1 MTRLLGPVDPSA
13 LPVQLSTLA
22 DYLGV
27 VLDPADVQAGMTLQA
42 LALAALDY
50 AEFVTGR
57 DWTAKRYVTETAPAD
72 ASHGSLASARSPE
85 IIRLRPAIDDQH
97 VTVTVDGQPYA
108 GEVTVWSESGVIRLS
123 PVPAGKLVIEW
134 RTLTPAQLPAAVEA
148 AVMLLVSHWWNRRDQ
163 AWQVSDTPYGVNSLL
178 RSAAVAGVR

>member
-13 LPVQLSTLA
+13 LPISLPTLA

-27 VLDPADVQAGMTLQA
+27 VLDPADTQGEMTLRA
-42 LALAALDY
+42 LALAAVDY
-50 AEFVTGR
+50 AEFVTGH
-57 DWTAKRYVTETAPAD
+57 DWTAKRYVTETAPA
-72 ASHGSLASARSPE
+72 E
-85 IIRLRPAIDDQH
+85 IIRLRPAVDGTH
-97 VTVTVDGQPYA
+97 VTVTVDGQPYT
-108 GEVTVWSESGVIRLS
+108 GEVTVWSESGVIRLN

>member
-13 LPVQLSTLA
+13 LPVQLFTLA

-27 VLDPADVQAGMTLQA
+27 VLDPADLQAQMTLRA

-50 AEFVTGR
+50 AEFVTGH
-57 DWTAKRYVTETAPAD
+57 DWTAKRYVTETAP
-72 ASHGSLASARSPE
+72 SE
-85 IIRLRPAIDDQH
+85 VIRLRPAIDDQH

-108 GEVTVWSESGVIRLS
+108 GEVTVWSESGVIRLN
-123 PVPAGKLVIEW
+123 PVPSGKLAIEW

>member
-27 VLDPADVQAGMTLQA
+27 VLDPADLQAGMTLRA

-57 DWTAKRYVTETAPAD
+57 DWTAKRYVTETAPA
-72 ASHGSLASARSPE
+72 E
-85 IIRLRPAIDDQH
+85 VIRLRPAVDAQH
-97 VTVTVDGQPYA
+97 VTVTVDGQPYT
-108 GEVTVWSESGVIRLS
+108 GEVTVWSESGVIRLQ
-123 PVPAGKLVIEW
+123 PVPSGKLVIEW

-178 RSAAVAGVR
+178 RSAAVAEVR